1 MTNSVNFILDQAL
14 KLNAIERADVAE
26 KLLSSLDS
34 SDPKIDELWAI
45 EADSR
50 VDAYREGKIKAASE
64 EQVFSKY
71 KKK

>member
-1 MTNSVNFILDQAL
+1 MTNSANSILDQAL
-14 KLNAIERADVAE
+14 ELSAIERADVAE

-34 SDPKIDELWAI
+34 PDLKIDELWAI

-50 VDAYREGKIKAASE
+50 VDAYRKGKIKAVSE

-71 KKK
+71 KKI